1 MNMKKNLLVL
11 MAIFCSLPLFAEFNI
26 GIKGGYTSTLG
37 FSNLGEAQW
46 ANVNPK
52 NAQGFHFGAFARF
65 GNVLYFQPEV
75 LYNLEITK
83 GTVDISNTEVDRH
96 SIYSA
101 IDVPL
106 LFGWRIFKLGEI
118 VNMRFIIGPKLR
130 FNAGSK
136 IKYETP
142 DGKWEQTNKVEDKWN
157 VATVGLDTGI
167 GFEFL
172 NCINLEMRY
181 NLIGNLNKS
190 TSLNEDIAN
199 QYKNPLN
206 TFNIGLGIRF

>member
-1 MNMKKNLLVL
+1 MKKNLLVL